1 MRRLASFAAV
11 LGLVASSVSAMAA
24 EDDIIEREPPKSA
37 RVAEEK
43 LKPATSVTAGQF
55 ELPGRR
61 YALLVGVNDYTYFS
75 DLTYCDDD
83 INNLG
88 RVLKGSGFDSR
99 DTIVLRDGLTDHHLL
114 PFRNNILTQF
124 KNLLDSVQ
132 PNDLVLVAFSGHG
145 VHLNGKSYLCPS
157 DANLDRA
164 GETMIALDTLYDM
177 LQASPASQKLL
188 IVDACRNDPTPS
200 GTRAPSSI
208 GETNEFTKSLQQQ
221 APPRG
226 TMLLNSCAP
235 NQFSVEDPK
244 FKSGVFMHFVI
255 EGLRGQADADKDSK
269 VSLFEL
275 YRYAEYETKT
285 YVRQTR
291 NLVQTP
297 VLKGEV
303 TGVYELASV
312 ADPSLDPIKLEPKT
326 TDVANAATAKPDA
339 TSVAGTKSASATPD
353 KLPTANAYG
362 LSVDEAAQTRALIE
376 GNVQLKQGNQYF
388 AAGRYDDAINVLT
401 NVIKVEE
408 NKAVVKE
415 AFKRRS
421 AAYLAADPSGNVLK
435 ALADS
440 QAAGRRGVTVL
451 VRTNDAKVMDAS
463 RVVAQLRSGQSV
475 EIVAANAP
483 WLQVASVDGNDSFVG
498 WLEMRHLAEPKPQ
511 VVVVP
516 QQTQPQFQDFPQQ
529 QPRPRPYPYPYP
541 NNGNGNNGGNNGGR
555 GGSAKDQIIRGME
568 RAVIRAILD

>member
-1 MRRLASFAAV
+1 MRRLFSLIAF
-11 LGLVASSVSAMAA
+11 LGLAASSVSAFAA
-24 EDDIIEREPPKSA
+24 DDDIIERTPPKTA

-43 LKPATSVTAGQF
+43 LKPGTQF
-55 ELPGRR
+55 DLPGRR

-88 RVLKGSGFDSR
+88 RVLQRSGFDSR
-99 DTIVLRDGLTDHHLL
+99 DSIVLRDGLTDRHLL

-164 GETMIALDTLYDM
+164 GETMIALDTLYEM

-208 GETNEFTKSLQQQ
+208 GETNEFTRSLQQQ
-221 APPRG
+221 QPPRG

-244 FKSGVFMHFVI
+244 FKSGVFMHYVI

-303 TGVYELASV
+303 TGVYELATV
-312 ADPSLDPIKLEPKT
+312 GDPALDPVKLEEPKPAAS
-326 TDVANAATAKPDA
+326 DVATSIAKPDM
-339 TSVAGTKSASATPD
+339 TNIAGTKSAGTSAAKPETTNSFG
-353 KLPTANAYG
+353 LP
-362 LSVDEAAQTRALIE
+362 VDEAAQTRALIE
-376 GNVQLKQGNQYF
+376 SHAQLKQGNQYF
-388 AAGRYDDAINVLT
+388 AAGRYDDAINVFT
-401 NVIKVEE
+401 NVITLEE
-408 NKAVVKE
+408 NKTVVKE

-421 AAYLAADPSGNVLK
+421 AALLAADPSGNVLK

-451 VRTNDAKVMDAS
+451 VRSGDAKVMDAE
-463 RVVAQLRSGQSV
+463 RVVAQLTAGQSV

-483 WLQVASVDGNDSFVG
+483 WLQVAAVDGNDSFVG
-498 WLEMRHLAEPKPQ
+498 WLEMKHLTAPKPQ

-516 QQTQPQFQDFPQQ
+516 QQVPVQSQYQNYPQQ
-529 QPRPRPYPYPYP
+529 QPRPRPFP
-541 NNGNGNNGGNNGGR
+541 GSGQS
-555 GGSAKDQIIRGME
+555 GGSAKDQLIRGME
-568 RAVIRAILD
+568 RAVIRAILK

>member
-1 MRRLASFAAV
+1 MRSFFSFFAFV
-11 LGLVASSVSAMAA
+11 GLVASSVSAFAA
-24 EDDIIEREPPKSA
+24 DDDIIERTPPKTA

-43 LKPATSVTAGQF
+43 LKPAAVGQF
-55 ELPGRR
+55 DLPGRR

-88 RVLKGSGFDSR
+88 RVLQRSGFDPR
-99 DTIVLRDGLTDHHLL
+99 DTIVLRDGLTDRHLL

-124 KNLLDSVQ
+124 KNQLDSVQ

-145 VHLNGKSYLCPS
+145 VHLNGKSYLCAS

-164 GETMIALDTLYDM
+164 GETMIALDTLYEM

-208 GETNEFTKSLQQQ
+208 GETNEFTRSLQQQ
-221 APPRG
+221 VPPRG

-235 NQFSVEDPK
+235 NQYSVEDPK
-244 FKSGVFMHFVI
+244 FKSGVFMHYVI

-269 VSLFEL
+269 ISLFEL

-303 TGVYELASV
+303 TGVYELATV
-312 ADPSLDPIKLEPKT
+312 GDPALDPIKLEEPKT
-326 TDVANAATAKPDA
+326 ETKPAASDVATMTNT
-339 TSVAGTKSASATPD
+339 AGTKSAGASSAKPETTNSFG
-353 KLPTANAYG
+353 LP
-362 LSVDEAAQTRALIE
+362 VDEASQTRALIE
-376 GNVQLKQGNQYF
+376 NHAQLKQGNQYF
-388 AAGRYDDAINVLT
+388 AAGRYDDAINVFT
-401 NVIKVEE
+401 NVIKVED
-408 NKAVVKE
+408 NKAVIKE

-421 AAYLAADPSGNVLK
+421 SALLAADPSGNVLK

-440 QAAGRRGVTVL
+440 QAAGRRGLTVL
-451 VRTNDAKVMDAS
+451 IRSSDAKVMDAE
-463 RVVAQLRSGQSV
+463 RVVAQLTSGQSV

-483 WLQVASVDGNDSFVG
+483 WLQVAAVDGNDSFIG
-498 WLEMRHLAEPKPQ
+498 WLEMKHLAAPKPQ
-511 VVVVP
+511 VVLVP
-516 QQTQPQFQDFPQQ
+516 QQTQPHFQDFPPQQ
-529 QPRPRPYPYPYP
+529 PKPRPRPIPD
-541 NNGNGNNGGNNGGR
+541 NGNGNGNNGGSSR
-555 GGSAKDQIIRGME
+555 DQIIRGIE
-568 RAVIRAILD
+568 KAVIRAILD